1 LDVEMLDKRDRA
13 FEALYREHY
22 AAVYRYVLVAAGPDE
37 AEDLVAESFHKAYF
51 ALRDGGASVHNP
63 RAWLLTIARRT
74 VIDGRR
80 RTGRRPTASL
90 GKHDPAAPDLLRA
103 RETWIWFDSVTRD
116 LPEHARQA
124 LYMRYAG
131 GLAAEEIGAALGLTA
146 SGVRTAISRALEGIR
161 RREEEANR

>member
-1 LDVEMLDKRDRA
+1 MIDKRDRA

-22 AAVYRYVLVAAGPDE
+22 AAVYRYVLVAAGPDDT
-37 AEDLVAESFHKAYF
+37 EDLVAESFRKAYF
-51 ALRDGGASVHNP
+51 ALRDGDLSLHNP
-63 RAWLLTIARRT
+63 QAWLLTIARRT

-80 RTGRRPTASL
+80 RKGRSPTASM
-90 GKHDPAAPDLLRA
+90 GTHEPAAPDLLRA
-103 RETWIWFDSVTRD
+103 RETWIWFESVTRN

-131 GLAAEEIGAALGLTA
+131 SLSAEEIGLALGLTA
-146 SGVRTAISRALEGIR
+146 SGVRTAISRALDEIR

>member
-1 LDVEMLDKRDRA
+1 MLDKRDRA

-22 AAVYRYVLVAAGPDE
+22 AAVYRYVLVSAGPDDT
-37 AEDLVAESFHKAYF
+37 EDLVAESFQKAYF
-51 ALRDGGASVHNP
+51 ALRDGELSVRNP
-63 RAWLLTIARRT
+63 RAWLLTIARRM

-80 RTGRRPTASL
+80 RKGRRPTASL
-90 GKHDPAAPDLLRA
+90 GAYEPTAPDLLRA
-103 RETWIWFDSVTRD
+103 RETWIWFDAATRD

-131 GLAAEEIGAALGLTA
+131 GLSAEEIGAALGLTA
-146 SGVRTAISRALEGIR
+146 SGVRTAISRALDEIR